1 MLKQAGAWRNS
12 FSYRA
17 TATIRIR
24 ADAAL
29 TKALPAIRLVSVLC
43 FEPAEQDNRIM
54 KIVVIGGSGLIGSQ
68 VVRAL
73 NEQGH
78 EAVAASPSSGVNA
91 LTGDGLDE
99 ALRGA
104 DVVVD
109 VSNSPSFEDAA
120 VLNFFET
127 STGNLLS
134 AEATAGVRHHVALSV
149 VGADRADQ
157 SGYMRAKV
165 AQERLI
171 EDSQV
176 PYTIVR
182 ATQFFEFVGA
192 IADEATDGTT
202 IRLSPAF
209 IQPMAASDVAAA
221 VVTAAEGEPVN
232 GIVEVGGPE
241 KFRFEEFIRGYL
253 QSTADTREVTSDPNA
268 RYFGAL
274 LDDDTIVPGSGATLY
289 ETRFEDWLRS
299 Q

>member
-1 MLKQAGAWRNS
+1 
-12 FSYRA
+12 
-17 TATIRIR
+17 
-24 ADAAL
+24 
-29 TKALPAIRLVSVLC
+29 
-43 FEPAEQDNRIM
+43 M

-68 VVRAL
+68 VVRTL
-73 NEQGH
+73 NEHGH
-78 EAVAASPSSGVNA
+78 DAVAASPSSGVNA

-109 VSNSPSFEDAA
+109 VTNSPSFEDAA

-134 AEATAGVRHHVALSV
+134 AEATAGVRHHVALSI

-171 EDSQV
+171 EGSQV

-192 IADEATDGTT
+192 IADEATNGTT

-232 GIVEVGGPE
+232 GIVEIGGPE
-241 KFRFEEFIRGYL
+241 KFRFEEFIRRYL
-253 QSTADTREVTSDPNA
+253 QSTADKREVTSDPDA

-289 ETRFEDWLRS
+289 ETRLEDWLRS